1 MQVFHKEK
9 RATSAA
15 SQHSDAAEPV
25 THSDAAEP
33 VTHSDATKPVTHSD
47 AAEPVTHSD
56 AAEPVTQLHS
66 VATAKLSTMSMPEEP
81 VVGSLTGTQYEEMV
95 CVMLSIAQSFLL
107 KKE

>member
-1 MQVFHKEK
+1 MCLASMQVFHKEK

-25 THSDAAEP
+25 THSDATE
-33 VTHSDATKPVTHSD
+33 PVTHSD

-56 AAEPVTQLHS
+56 AVESVPQLHS
-66 VATAKLSTMSMPEEP
+66 VATAKLSMSMPEEP